1 MVSEETSIFFGTL
14 FYLIEVACVSVMQPN
29 VIYLMKV
36 LNTYINIQLM
46 VVSLFTPQLSG
57 VNSLKLALNFSIR
70 LILDMVSKMS
80 TF

>member
-46 VVSLFTPQLSG
+46 VVSLFTPRLSG
-57 VNSLKLALNFSIR
+57 VNSLKYKNSPELLHETHIR
-70 LILDMVSKMS
+70 HGL
-80 TF
+80 